1 MRQHT
6 LALKLVGQ
14 SDNGNFQERGKNTR
28 GKTMDN
34 WFTILH
40 VRLSSSMFREEKQN
54 KSKTKPKSGARTI
67 QRLQEY
73 KCLGGE
79 HLGAEDCATV
89 GFVAHGQRGRLGA
102 GRPECVSSV
111 S

>member
-28 GKTMDN
+28 GGKTMDN

-40 VRLSSSMFREEKQN
+40 VRLSSSTFREEKQI
-54 KSKTKPKSGARTI
+54 KSKTKLKSGARAF

-73 KCLGGE
+73 KCLRGE
-79 HLGAEDCATV
+79 HLGPKTV
-89 GFVAHGQRGRLGA
+89 PQWGSYPMGRGA
-102 GRPECVSSV
+102 DWE
-111 S
+111 